1 MMPRKGE
8 AQHRDKSVSL
18 STDGFAEE
26 PPSKTPAL
34 SARDK
39 ECLQRSIDRL
49 RNAHTTYNP
58 FGFLSS
64 EGTQLLCA
72 SPSDV
77 YERLT
82 SLLSNI
88 AIVSGLTLSAIA
100 GSALSPLDPDEFA
113 DDKRVLVEAYNVTAA
128 LTVVIQLMVVLFS
141 TYTLYLVIAAVHN
154 PTAAYRTTMHMTRW
168 IGLLEFLSYLP
179 ALGTVGLIILAAQLR
194 CSKVGAWIVLGASI
208 AMWTCIQAA
217 FDFAICHARP
227 YSAWQWSFMASL
239 GFNWLGQTRDRA
251 RVEGQ
256 LLAEEAKEGVLG
268 GLDNDSDFV
277 IDTAAEPAEAETA
290 LAAWLQG
297 VLTMTPTASGLLA
310 QRLIAAG
317 LTQARM
323 LEATTYPGGFQAL
336 CGMLAAN
343 DMGLRPGDRLAVAS
357 AAMREGGRETSSSV

>member
-1 MMPRKGE
+1 MMLRKRE
-8 AQHRDKSVSL
+8 AQRRDKFVSL
-18 STDGFAEE
+18 STGGFAEE

-34 SARDK
+34 SASDK

-49 RNAHTTYNP
+49 RNAHKTYNP

-113 DDKRVLVEAYNVTAA
+113 DDKRMLVEAYNVTAA

-141 TYTLYLVIAAVHN
+141 TYTLYVVIAAVHN
-154 PTAAYRTTMHMTRW
+154 PAAAYRTTMHMTRW

-194 CSKVGAWIVLGASI
+194 CGKVAAWIVLGASI
-208 AMWTCIQAA
+208 GMWVCIQGC
-217 FDFAICHARP
+217 FDFATSHARP
-227 YSAWQWSFMASL
+227 YSAWQWSFVASA
-239 GFNWLGQTRDRA
+239 GFSWLGQTRDRA
-251 RVEGQ
+251 RVESE
-256 LLAEEAKEGVLG
+256 LLVEEAKKGVLG

-277 IDTAAEPAEAETA
+277 IDTAAEPVEAETA

-297 VLTMTPTASGLLA
+297 VLTMTPTAGGLLA
-310 QRLIAAG
+310 QRLFAAG
-317 LTQARM
+317 LTHARM
-323 LEATTYPGGFQAL
+323 VEAAAYPGGFQAL
-336 CGMLAAN
+336 CDMLAAN
-343 DMGLRPGDRLAVAS
+343 DMGLRPGDRLALAS
-357 AAMREGGRETSSSV
+357 AAMREGGVST